1 MQSSWI
7 CVTGIS
13 RSSVGSYWSYG
24 RRNLHW
30 DLFQEML
37 EIWQRSVHANRL
49 YPQLLQPSIIS
60 THSMLFFFLSV
71 GHPFIHVPTQLKAT
85 ENWITTFDF
94 QRPQSPVNV
103 LCVNVSPQASSVD
116 LLIMCNVIMYTQYN
130 KKKIMLLSVYWVS
143 DIFKTK
149 RGSSLLLCFF

>member
-1 MQSSWI
+1 MQCSWI
-7 CVTGIS
+7 CVSGIS
-13 RSSVGSYWSYG
+13 RSSIGSYWSCG

-37 EIWQRSVHANRL
+37 EIWRRSVHANRL
-49 YPQLLQPSIIS
+49 YPQLLQASIIS

-94 QRPQSPVNV
+94 QRPQSPVNIV

-116 LLIMCNVIMYTQYN
+116 LLRMCNVIM
-130 KKKIMLLSVYWVS
+130 
-143 DIFKTK
+143 
-149 RGSSLLLCFF
+149 